1 MRITNTTYRP
11 QNYDYSNK
19 ANSSFAVYIG
29 KDDRLKSFLLRVTI
43 FKFRKF
49 LSLLF
54 LVHKSV

>member
-11 QNYDYSNK
+11 QNYDYSKK

-43 FKFRKF
+43 QSALDSKAVWFCVA
-49 LSLLF
+49 S
-54 LVHKSV
+54 S